1 MLEITSAQARAFL
14 IHLHFH
20 DARNDRADP
29 VDALIAH
36 VKRLGCVQYDP
47 LDVVGRNPDLVL
59 QSRIAHYRPEMLYE
73 ALYGRRALFE
83 GFDKNL
89 AIYPA
94 EDFPRFAR
102 ARRDIFRWY
111 QDDGAIQAALSGVL
125 AEVEARG
132 ELCSDDILGL
142 DEKVRWPWGPTK
154 LGRAALETLWM
165 EGRLALSKRIGAR
178 RYFDLIGRCL
188 PERVHAAP
196 DPLETEA
203 DYCQWHFARRVRSV
217 GMLTGGASDAF
228 LGTGMKAAA
237 RNEALAA
244 LEANG
249 TLLPVMIGDLK
260 RKVYVSA
267 LDEEVL
273 NLSTRARPTP
283 VARVIAPLDNLIW
296 DRKLIAWLFGF
307 EYRWE
312 VYVPKDQR
320 RYGYYVLPILC
331 GDRFVARVE
340 PAHFRGGTLEIRK
353 LWWAEGADPAECEKP
368 LADCLDR
375 FCAYLGADGWMID
388 ETIPE

>member
-1 MLEITSAQARAFL
+1 MIEITSAQARAFL
-14 IHLHFH
+14 VRLHFG

-29 VDALIAH
+29 VDALNAH
-36 VKRLGCVQYDP
+36 VRRLGCVQYDP
-47 LDVVGRNPDLVL
+47 LDVVGRNPDLVM
-59 QSRIAHYRPEMLYE
+59 QARVENYRPGMLYR
-73 ALYGRRALFE
+73 ALYERRALFE

-102 ARRDIFRWY
+102 SRRDIFRWY
-111 QDDGAIQAALSGVL
+111 QDEGAIKGALPGVL
-125 AEVEARG
+125 REVEARG
-132 ELCSDDILGL
+132 ALCSDDFPELS
-142 DEKVRWPWGPTK
+142 EKVRWPWGPTK

-188 PERVHAAP
+188 PAEIHAAP
-196 DPLETEA
+196 DPLKTEA
-203 DYCQWHFARRVRSV
+203 DYHNWHFARRVRSV

-228 LGTGMKAAA
+228 LGTGLKAKH
-237 RNEALAA
+237 RSEALAA
-244 LEANG
+244 LEADG
-249 TLLPVMIGDLK
+249 TLLPVMISDLNL
-260 RKVYVSA
+260 KVYISA

-273 NLSTRARPTP
+273 QEAMDERPAP

-296 DRKLIAWLFGF
+296 DRKLIEKLFGF

-331 GDRFVARVE
+331 GDRFVARME
-340 PAHFRGGTLEIRK
+340 PAHFRGGTFHIK
-353 LWWAEGADPAECEKP
+353 NLWWEDGIDPGEYEKP
-368 LADCLDR
+368 LRDCLDR
-375 FCAYLGADGWMID
+375 FSAYLGADGWTK
-388 ETIPE
+388 E